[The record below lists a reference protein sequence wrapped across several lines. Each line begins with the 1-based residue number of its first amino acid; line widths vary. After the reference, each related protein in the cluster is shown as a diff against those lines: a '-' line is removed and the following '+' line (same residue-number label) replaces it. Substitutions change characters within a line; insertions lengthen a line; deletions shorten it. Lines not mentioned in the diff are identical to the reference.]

1 MLRSRSSAL
10 QRARRAA
17 VIVLAL
23 AAGGCVSRAAS
34 APELPGTPRPP
45 ATATAPGAPVG
56 PEFWVPD
63 GPAARVLSLQV
74 EENGG
79 AEPPDAEPP
88 DAEPSDAEPPDAEP
102 SDAEPPARAPSSR
115 APSTDVDEERR
126 YVILPGVELA
136 PAVEKKVAEI
146 ASAYFRRTGKELVVT
161 SGTRDPARQAEAMRE
176 LFRHGADVLG
186 LYKDKTAAREIKSAY
201 EHGVSA
207 DHSPEATIAA
217 LERVIRAQ
225 IDRGVFI
232 SAHLR
237 EGAVDIRNR
246 DMTPAEK
253 RAFLEGVDEVG
264 GVFALE
270 ESRPPHYHLQI
281 D

>member
-1 MLRSRSSAL
+1 MARSSRSRSSAL
-10 QRARRAA
+10 QRANRAA

-23 AAGGCVSRAAS
+23 AAGGCASRVAS
-34 APELPGTPRPP
+34 APELVGTPRTPVSVP
-45 ATATAPGAPVG
+45 APGAHVG
-56 PEFWVPD
+56 LDFWVPD

-74 EENGG
+74 QESGE
-79 AEPPDAEPP
+79 AEPPE
-88 DAEPSDAEPPDAEP
+88 
-102 SDAEPPARAPSSR
+102 AEPPARAPSSPSSD
-115 APSTDVDEERR
+115 APSSDDDEERR
-126 YVILPGVELA
+126 FVVLPGVELA
-136 PAVEKKVAEI
+136 PAVEQKVAEL

-161 SGTRDPARQAEAMRE
+161 SGTRDPARQAEAMHG
-176 LFRHGADVLG
+176 LFQHGADVLG

-201 EHGVSA
+201 EEGLSA
-207 DHSPEATIAA
+207 EHSQEAMIAA

-264 GVFALE
+264 GVFALV

>member
-1 MLRSRSSAL
+1 MARMLRSHPAL
-10 QRARRAA
+10 LRRARRAA
-17 VIVLAL
+17 VLVLAL
-23 AAGGCVSRAAS
+23 AAGGCVSRVAREPDAAGPRRS
-34 APELPGTPRPP
+34 LALACALGEQVELD
-45 ATATAPGAPVG
+45 
-56 PEFWVPD
+56 FWVPD

-74 EENGG
+74 PEGTE
-79 AEPPDAEPP
+79 D
-88 DAEPSDAEPPDAEP
+88 DPSDVEPADADPSALVRSRGATSAEA
-102 SDAEPPARAPSSR
+102 
-115 APSTDVDEERR
+115 DEERR
-126 YVILPGVELA
+126 YVVLPGVDLA
-136 PAVEKKVAEI
+136 PAVEQKVAEI
-146 ASAYFRRTGKELVVT
+146 ASAYHRRTGKELVVT
-161 SGTRDPARQAEAMRE
+161 SGTRDPARQAEAMHD

-186 LYKDKTAAREIKSAY
+186 LYKDKTAAREIKGAY
-201 EHGVSA
+201 EEELS
-207 DHSPEATIAA
+207 DEQPSEAVIAA

-225 IDRGVFI
+225 VDRGVFI

-253 RAFLEGVDEVG
+253 RAFLDGVDEVG

>member
-1 MLRSRSSAL
+1 MARMLCSRSSAL
-10 QRARRAA
+10 LGARRAA
-17 VIVLAL
+17 VIALAL
-23 AAGGCVSRAAS
+23 AAGGCVSRGAPG
-34 APELPGTPRPP
+34 PELVGTPRPP
-45 ATATAPGAPVG
+45 ATAPAPGAQVG
-56 PEFWVPD
+56 FGFWVPD
-63 GPAARVLSLQV
+63 GPAARVLSLHVQ
-74 EENGG
+74 END
-79 AEPPDAEPP
+79 EV
-88 DAEPSDAEPPDAEP
+88 EPPDAEP
-102 SDAEPPARAPSSR
+102 SDAEPPARAP
-115 APSTDVDEERR
+115 APGTTSAEADEERR
-126 YVILPGVELA
+126 YVLLPGVELA
-136 PAVEKKVAEI
+136 PAVEQKVAEI
-146 ASAYFRRTGKELVVT
+146 ASTYFRRTGKELVVT
-161 SGTRDPARQAEAMRE
+161 SGTRDPARQAEAMHE

-201 EHGVSA
+201 EEGRSA
-207 DHSPEATIAA
+207 EHPPEATIAA

-281 D
+281 E

>member
-1 MLRSRSSAL
+1 MLRSHLAL
-10 QRARRAA
+10 LWRARRAA
-17 VIVLAL
+17 VLVLAL
-23 AAGGCVSRAAS
+23 AAAGGCVSRVAREPDAA
-34 APELPGTPRPP
+34 GPRRSP
-45 ATATAPGAPVG
+45 AAARAPGDHG
-56 PEFWVPD
+56 ELDFWVPD

-74 EENGG
+74 PESTE
-79 AEPPDAEPP
+79 D
-88 DAEPSDAEPPDAEP
+88 DPSDAER
-102 SDAEPPARAPSSR
+102 SDDEPPAPARPRRGVTSAE
-115 APSTDVDEERR
+115 ADEERR
-126 YVILPGVELA
+126 YVVLPGVDLA
-136 PAVEKKVAEI
+136 PAVEQKVAEI
-146 ASAYFRRTGKELVVT
+146 ASAYHRRTGKELVVT
-161 SGTRDPARQAEAMRE
+161 SGTRDPARQAEAMHD

-186 LYKDKTAAREIKSAY
+186 LYKDKAAAREIKSAY
-201 EHGVSA
+201 EEGLSA
-207 DHSPEATIAA
+207 DEPREAVIAA

-253 RAFLEGVDEVG
+253 RAFREGLDEVG

>member
-1 MLRSRSSAL
+1 MLCSRSSAL
-10 QRARRAA
+10 LGARRAA
-17 VIVLAL
+17 LMALAL
-23 AAGGCVSRAAS
+23 AAGGCVSRAAP
-34 APELPGTPRPP
+34 APEPVGTPRPP
-45 ATATAPGAPVG
+45 ATAPALGAQVG
-56 PEFWVPD
+56 WFGFWVPD
-63 GPAARVLSLQV
+63 GPAARVLSLHVQESDEV
-74 EENGG
+74 
-79 AEPPDAEPP
+79 EPP
-88 DAEPSDAEPPDAEP
+88 
-102 SDAEPPARAPSSR
+102 DAEPPARAP
-115 APSTDVDEERR
+115 APGATPAESDEERR
-126 YVILPGVELA
+126 YVVLPGVELA
-136 PAVEKKVAEI
+136 PAVEQKVAEI

-161 SGTRDPARQAEAMRE
+161 SGTRDPARQAEAMHE

-201 EHGVSA
+201 EEGRSA
-207 DHSPEATIAA
+207 EHPPEAMIAA

>member
-1 MLRSRSSAL
+1 MSCSRSSAL
-10 QRARRAA
+10 QGARRAA
-17 VIVLAL
+17 LIALAL
-23 AAGGCVSRAAS
+23 AAGGCVSRAAP
-34 APELPGTPRPP
+34 APEPVGTPRPP
-45 ATATAPGAPVG
+45 VTVPAPGARAG
-56 PEFWVPD
+56 WFGFWVPD
-63 GPAARVLSLQV
+63 RPAARVLSLHVQESDEV
-74 EENGG
+74 
-79 AEPPDAEPP
+79 EPP
-88 DAEPSDAEPPDAEP
+88 
-102 SDAEPPARAPSSR
+102 DAEPPARAP
-115 APSTDVDEERR
+115 APGVTPAEADEERR
-126 YVILPGVELA
+126 YVVLPGVELA
-136 PAVEKKVAEI
+136 PAVEQKVAEL

-161 SGTRDPARQAEAMRE
+161 SGTRDPARQAEAMHE

-201 EHGVSA
+201 EEGRSA
-207 DHSPEATIAA
+207 EHAPEATIAA

>member
-1 MLRSRSSAL
+1 MARMLCSRSSAL
-10 QRARRAA
+10 RGARRAV
-17 VIVLAL
+17 VIALAL
-23 AAGGCVSRAAS
+23 AAGGCVSLAAP
-34 APELPGTPRPP
+34 APELVGTPRPP
-45 ATATAPGAPVG
+45 ATVTAPGAQAG
-56 PEFWVPD
+56 FGFWVPD
-63 GPAARVLSLQV
+63 GPAARVLSLHVQ
-74 EENGG
+74 END
-79 AEPPDAEPP
+79 EV
-88 DAEPSDAEPPDAEP
+88 EPPDAEP
-102 SDAEPPARAPSSR
+102 SDAEPPARAP
-115 APSTDVDEERR
+115 APGAAPAEADEERR
-126 YVILPGVELA
+126 YVLLPGVELA
-136 PAVEKKVAEI
+136 PAVEQKVEKI

-161 SGTRDPARQAEAMRE
+161 SGTRDPARQAEAMHE

-186 LYKDKTAAREIKSAY
+186 LYKDKTAVREIKSAY
-201 EHGVSA
+201 DEERSAEHP
-207 DHSPEATIAA
+207 PEAMIAA

>member
-1 MLRSRSSAL
+1 MARMLCSRSSAL
-10 QRARRAA
+10 QGARRAA
-17 VIVLAL
+17 VIALAL

-34 APELPGTPRPP
+34 APEPVETPRPP
-45 ATATAPGAPVG
+45 ATAPAAGAQVG
-56 PEFWVPD
+56 WFGFWVPD
-63 GPAARVLSLQV
+63 GPAARVLSLHVQ
-74 EENGG
+74 ESDED
-79 AEPPDAEPP
+79 EPP
-88 DAEPSDAEPPDAEP
+88 
-102 SDAEPPARAPSSR
+102 DAEPPARAP
-115 APSTDVDEERR
+115 APSATPAEADEERR
-126 YVILPGVELA
+126 YVLLPGVELA
-136 PAVEKKVAEI
+136 PAVAEKVAEI

-161 SGTRDPARQAEAMRE
+161 SGTRDPARQAEAMHE

-201 EHGVSA
+201 EEGRSA
-207 DHSPEATIAA
+207 EHPPEATIAA

-264 GVFALE
+264 GVFTLE

>member
-1 MLRSRSSAL
+1 MLRSHPAL
-10 QRARRAA
+10 LRRAGRA
-17 VIVLAL
+17 AVLAL
-23 AAGGCVSRAAS
+23 ALSAGGCVSRIAREPDAAAPRRSLSTAS
-34 APELPGTPRPP
+34 ALGEQVELD
-45 ATATAPGAPVG
+45 
-56 PEFWVPD
+56 FWVPD
-63 GPAARVLSLQV
+63 GPAARVLSLRV
-74 EENGG
+74 PESTD
-79 AEPPDAEPP
+79 DAPA
-88 DAEPSDAEPPDAEP
+88 DAEPSVLIRPRVATSAEAD
-102 SDAEPPARAPSSR
+102 
-115 APSTDVDEERR
+115 DEERR
-126 YVILPGVELA
+126 YVVLPGVDLA
-136 PAVEKKVAEI
+136 PAVEQKVAEI
-146 ASAYFRRTGKELVVT
+146 ACAYHRRTGKELVVT
-161 SGTRDPARQAEAMRE
+161 SGTRDPARQAEAMHD

-201 EHGVSA
+201 EEELSA
-207 DHSPEATIAA
+207 DQPPEAVTAA

-253 RAFLEGVDEVG
+253 RAFLDGVDEVG
-264 GVFALE
+264 GVLALE

>member
-1 MLRSRSSAL
+1 MLCSRSSAL
-10 QRARRAA
+10 QGARRAA
-17 VIVLAL
+17 LIALAL
-23 AAGGCVSRAAS
+23 AAGGCVSRAAP
-34 APELPGTPRPP
+34 APEPVGTPRPP
-45 ATATAPGAPVG
+45 ATATALGARVG
-56 PEFWVPD
+56 WFGFWVPD
-63 GPAARVLSLQV
+63 GPAARALSLQV
-74 EENGG
+74 QESDEV
-79 AEPPDAEPP
+79 EPP
-88 DAEPSDAEPPDAEP
+88 
-102 SDAEPPARAPSSR
+102 DAEPPARAP
-115 APSTDVDEERR
+115 APGARPAEADEELR
-126 YVILPGVELA
+126 YVVLPGVELP
-136 PAVEKKVAEI
+136 PAVEQKVAEI

-161 SGTRDPARQAEAMRE
+161 SGTRDPARQAEAMHE

-201 EHGVSA
+201 EEGRSA
-207 DHSPEATIAA
+207 EHPPEAMIAA

>member
-1 MLRSRSSAL
+1 MARMLCSRSSAL
-10 QRARRAA
+10 LGARRAA
-17 VIVLAL
+17 VIALAL
-23 AAGGCVSRAAS
+23 AAGGCVSRGAPG
-34 APELPGTPRPP
+34 PELVGTPRPP
-45 ATATAPGAPVG
+45 ATAPAPGAQVG
-56 PEFWVPD
+56 FGFWVPD
-63 GPAARVLSLQV
+63 GPAARVLSLHVQ
-74 EENGG
+74 END
-79 AEPPDAEPP
+79 EV
-88 DAEPSDAEPPDAEP
+88 EPPDAEP
-102 SDAEPPARAPSSR
+102 SDAEPPARAP
-115 APSTDVDEERR
+115 APGTTSAEADEERR
-126 YVILPGVELA
+126 YVLLPGVELA
-136 PAVEKKVAEI
+136 PAVEQKVAEI
-146 ASAYFRRTGKELVVT
+146 ASTYFRRTGKELVVT
-161 SGTRDPARQAEAMRE
+161 SGTRDPARQAEAMHE

-201 EHGVSA
+201 EEGRSA
-207 DHSPEATIAA
+207 EHPPEATIAA